1 MQVDVDPGPGG
12 VAPVLTDSDVSL
24 LSGVDVFLNLESVI
38 IGDVLVV
45 NVVEALQII
54 ISFLEAACVRTSKTY
69 TVLVTVDAEVVDI
82 TDIVVEVEESMDEQ
96 GPLYC
101 QHCHQHV

>member
-54 ISFLEAACVRTSKTY
+54 ISFLEAACVLTNKTY
-69 TVLVTVDAEVVDI
+69 TVLVTVDDEVVDI

>member
-24 LSGVDVFLNLESVI
+24 LSGVDVILNLESVI

-45 NVVEALQII
+45 NVAEAFRIV
-54 ISFLEAACVRTSKTY
+54 ISFLEVACVLTNKTY

>member
-24 LSGVDVFLNLESVI
+24 LSGVDVTLNLESVI

-54 ISFLEAACVRTSKTY
+54 ISFLEVACVLTNKTY

>member
-1 MQVDVDPGPGG
+1 MQVDVDPRPGG

-24 LSGVDVFLNLESVI
+24 LSGVEVFLNLESVI

-54 ISFLEAACVRTSKTY
+54 ISFLEAACVLTNKTY

>member
-54 ISFLEAACVRTSKTY
+54 ISFLEAACVLTNKTY
-69 TVLVTVDAEVVDI
+69 AVLVTVDAEVVDI

>member
-24 LSGVDVFLNLESVI
+24 LSGVEVFLNLESVI

-45 NVVEALQII
+45 NVVEALQIV
-54 ISFLEAACVRTSKTY
+54 ISFLEVACVLTNKTY

>member
-24 LSGVDVFLNLESVI
+24 LSGVDVILNLESVI

-45 NVVEALQII
+45 NVVEAFQII
-54 ISFLEAACVRTSKTY
+54 ISFLEVACVLTNKTY

>member
-24 LSGVDVFLNLESVI
+24 LSGVEVILNLESVI

-54 ISFLEAACVRTSKTY
+54 ISFLEVACVLTNKTY

>member
-24 LSGVDVFLNLESVI
+24 LSGVDVILNLESVI
-38 IGDVLVV
+38 IGDV
-45 NVVEALQII
+45 VEALQII
-54 ISFLEAACVRTSKTY
+54 ISLLEVACVLTNKTY

>member
-12 VAPVLTDSDVSL
+12 VTPVLTDSDVSL

-38 IGDVLVV
+38 IGDV
-45 NVVEALQII
+45 VEALQII
-54 ISFLEAACVRTSKTY
+54 ISFLEVACVLTNKTY

>member
-24 LSGVDVFLNLESVI
+24 LSGVDVTLNLESVI
-38 IGDVLVV
+38 IGDVLIV

-54 ISFLEAACVRTSKTY
+54 ISFLEAACVLTNKTY

>member
-24 LSGVDVFLNLESVI
+24 LSGVHVILNLESVI

-45 NVVEALQII
+45 NVMEALQIV
-54 ISFLEAACVRTSKTY
+54 ISFLEAACVLTNKTY

>member
-24 LSGVDVFLNLESVI
+24 LSGVEVFLNLESVI

-54 ISFLEAACVRTSKTY
+54 ISFLEAACVLTNKTY

>member
-54 ISFLEAACVRTSKTY
+54 ISFLEVACVLTNKTY

>member
-54 ISFLEAACVRTSKTY
+54 ISFLEVACVLTNKTY
-69 TVLVTVDAEVVDI
+69 TVLVTVDDEVVDI

>member
-45 NVVEALQII
+45 EAFQIV
-54 ISFLEAACVRTSKTY
+54 ISFLEVACVLTNKTY

>member
-24 LSGVDVFLNLESVI
+24 LSGVDVILNLESVI

-45 NVVEALQII
+45 NVAEALQII
-54 ISFLEAACVRTSKTY
+54 ISFLEVACVLTNKTY

>member
-54 ISFLEAACVRTSKTY
+54 ISFLEAACILTNQTY

>member
-24 LSGVDVFLNLESVI
+24 LSGVEVFLNLESVI

-54 ISFLEAACVRTSKTY
+54 ISFLEAACVLTNKTY
-69 TVLVTVDAEVVDI
+69 TVLVTVDVEVVDI

>member
-24 LSGVDVFLNLESVI
+24 LSGVDVILNLESVI

-54 ISFLEAACVRTSKTY
+54 ISFLEAACVLTNQTY

>member
-24 LSGVDVFLNLESVI
+24 LSGVEVFFNLESVI

-45 NVVEALQII
+45 NVVEALQIV
-54 ISFLEAACVRTSKTY
+54 ISFLEAACVLTNK

>member
-12 VAPVLTDSDVSL
+12 AAPVLTDSDVSL

-45 NVVEALQII
+45 NVVEAPQII
-54 ISFLEAACVRTSKTY
+54 ISFLEVACVLTNKTY

>member
-24 LSGVDVFLNLESVI
+24 LSGVEVFLNLESVI

-54 ISFLEAACVRTSKTY
+54 ISFLEVACVLTNKTY